1 MRKTNILAFIFILSL
16 LVTACGQTNA
26 SNEKQTLTLGTTE
39 ATLDFWKVVK
49 EEAKKKGLTLELK
62 TFTGGV
68 DLNQLT
74 EDGEIDANS
83 FQHLAYLASW
93 NKTRKSELVA
103 DIATIAAPL
112 GIYSKTRKSLKDIK
126 KGDKIAIPNDD
137 SNWPRALVLL
147 QNAGLIKLK
156 DDFNGQGGEDK
167 ISENPYNLDIVPA
180 QAANLPRLLDDV
192 DAAVINNGTALE
204 AGYKLKSSLY
214 HENKK
219 EAPYVNV
226 VAVTKDVQKE
236 KRKELD
242 TITEILHS
250 KKITDYITKHYEGNF
265 LPVTTP
271 IDQLLKEYDK
281 AIQKEGA

>member
-1 MRKTNILAFIFILSL
+1 MRKMNILVFIFILSL

-49 EEAKKKGLTLELK
+49 EEAKKQGLTLELK

-74 EDGEIDANS
+74 KDGEIDANS

-167 ISENPYNLDIVPA
+167 ILENPYNLDIVPA

-192 DAAVINNGTALE
+192 DAAVINNGVALE
-204 AGYKLKSSLY
+204 AGYKLTSSLY
-214 HENKK
+214 HESKK
-219 EAPYVNV
+219 EAPYVNI
-226 VAVTKDVQKE
+226 VAVTKDVQKK

-250 KKITDYITKHYEGNF
+250 KKVTDYITKHYEGNF